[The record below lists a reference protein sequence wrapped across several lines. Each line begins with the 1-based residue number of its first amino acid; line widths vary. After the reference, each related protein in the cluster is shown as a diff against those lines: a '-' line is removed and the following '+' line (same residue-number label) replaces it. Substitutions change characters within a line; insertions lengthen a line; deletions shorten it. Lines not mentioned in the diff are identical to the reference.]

1 MLSFVYVD
9 FPYDIIYYFKPLV
22 KKNVL
27 TISNFDIILKMK
39 YRMSIL
45 RGGAMSKKALDT
57 LTETMFYVLMAFSR
71 QDMCGTEIAG
81 YVKDITGG
89 RVSMGPGTLY
99 TILSNFQKEGLID
112 RVSSAGRKITYSITE
127 TGRGIYE
134 AEINRLKQCIADA
147 CGEE

>member
-9 FPYDIIYYFKPLV
+9 FPYDIIYSFKPLV

-89 RVSMGPGTLY
+89 RVSMGP
-99 TILSNFQKEGLID
+99 
-112 RVSSAGRKITYSITE
+112 RYSLHHTVE
-127 TGRGIYE
+127 FSERGPYRQSFLRGQENNIQHYR
-134 AEINRLKQCIADA
+134 NRQGYLRSRD
-147 CGEE
+147 

>member
-1 MLSFVYVD
+1 
-9 FPYDIIYYFKPLV
+9 
-22 KKNVL
+22 
-27 TISNFDIILKMK
+27 
-39 YRMSIL
+39 
-45 RGGAMSKKALDT
+45 
-57 LTETMFYVLMAFSR
+57 MAFSR

-112 RVSSAGRKITYSITE
+112 RVSSEGRKITYS
-127 TGRGIYE
+127 IYE